1 LFYFVIIQRHLTRL
15 SSCAAD
21 YHVSFASSFSFP
33 VLCSMKKLIVLVLL
47 LGPLL
52 AHSQEITVKGN
63 VVDVA
68 RGKFLKSRIVYKSYP
83 TGSISGTINDSTF
96 TFQIFGSSKYQITA
110 EAEGYMPRTVIVDP
124 KEAVSNVITR
134 DIQLTSLGQTIILD
148 HLIFELGK
156 SVINPKS
163 FPQLDEVVA
172 MMKENTK
179 VVVQLEGH
187 TDNKGNADANLKL
200 SQARVDAV
208 KKYMTSKGINKD
220 RVKTKAF
227 GGSKPI
233 ATDNTE
239 EARAKNRRVEMRV
252 LKD

>member
-1 LFYFVIIQRHLTRL
+1 
-15 SSCAAD
+15 
-21 YHVSFASSFSFP
+21 
-33 VLCSMKKLIVLVLL
+33 MKKLIGALL
-47 LGPLL
+47 IFIPCITG
-52 AHSQEITVKGN
+52 AQEITVKG
-63 VVDVA
+63 DVTDPV
-68 RGKFLKSRIVYKSYP
+68 RGKRLKSKIVYKSYP

-96 TFQIFGSSKYQITA
+96 SFQIFGSSKYQITA
-110 EAEGYMPRTVIVDP
+110 ETEGYMPRTVIVDP
-124 KEAVSNVITR
+124 KEAIGNVISR
-134 DIQLTSLGQTIILD
+134 DILLTSLGQTVVLD

-163 FPQLDEVVA
+163 FPELDEVVA

-179 VVVQLEGH
+179 VVIQLEGH
-187 TDNKGNADANLKL
+187 TDNKGNAEANLKL

-227 GGSKPI
+227 GGTKPI
-233 ATDNTE
+233 ATENTE